1 MKRLT
6 IIYHSQSG
14 NTQQLA
20 EAVVAG
26 AREEAAGAGS
36 EQTLTVSI
44 KTAFNTGLE
53 DLLSAD
59 GLLFGTPENFGTMSG
74 ALKDFFDRTYYPAEP
89 YQINLPYGVFISAGN
104 DGSGAV
110 REIER
115 IAKGY
120 PLRRVAE
127 PLIAKGEV
135 NQQHLQQCRELGLS
149 MAAGLVMGIF

>member
-1 MKRLT
+1 MKRLS

-14 NTQQLA
+14 NTRQLA
-20 EAVVAG
+20 EAVAAG
-26 AREEAAGAGS
+26 AREEEG
-36 EQTLTVSI
+36 LIVSL
-44 KTAFNTGLE
+44 KTAFNAELG

-110 REIER
+110 REIDR
-115 IAKGY
+115 IALGY
-120 PLRRVAE
+120 PLRQVAE
-127 PLIAKGEV
+127 PLIAKGEISP
-135 NQQHLQQCRELGLS
+135 QHLQQCRELGLS

>member
-14 NTQQLA
+14 NTHQLA
-20 EAVVAG
+20 EAVAAG
-26 AREEAAGAGS
+26 AREEEGLIAS
-36 EQTLTVSI
+36 L
-44 KTAFNTGLE
+44 KTAFNAELE

-59 GLLFGTPENFGTMSG
+59 GLLFGTPENFGYMSG

-89 YQINLPYGVFISAGN
+89 HQINLPYGIFISAGN

-115 IAKGY
+115 IALGY
-120 PLRRVAE
+120 PLRCVAE
-127 PLIAKGEV
+127 PVIAKGEV
-135 NQQHLQQCRELGLS
+135 SQQHLQQCRELGLS

>member
-1 MKRLT
+1 MKHLT

-20 EAVVAG
+20 EAVAAG
-26 AREEAAGAGS
+26 AREEAAGAGG
-36 EQTLTVSI
+36 EQLLTVSI
-44 KTAFNTGLE
+44 KTAFNAGLE

-59 GLLFGTPENFGTMSG
+59 GLLFGTPENFGYMSG

-89 YQINLPYGVFISAGN
+89 HQINLPYGVFISAGN

-135 NQQHLQQCRELGLS
+135 SQQHLQQCRELGLS

>member
-1 MKRLT
+1 MKHLT

-14 NTQQLA
+14 NTRQLA
-20 EAVVAG
+20 EAVAAG
-26 AREEAAGAGS
+26 AREEEG
-36 EQTLTVSI
+36 LILSI
-44 KTAFNTGLE
+44 KTAFDAQLE
-53 DLLSAD
+53 DLLAAD
-59 GLLFGTPENFGTMSG
+59 ALLFGTPENFGYMSG

-110 REIER
+110 REIDR
-115 IAKGY
+115 IVKGY

-127 PLIAKGEV
+127 PVIAKGEV
-135 NQQHLQQCRELGLS
+135 SPQHLQQCRELGLS

>member
-135 NQQHLQQCRELGLS
+135 SQQHLQQCRELGLS

>member
-1 MKRLT
+1 MKHLS

-20 EAVVAG
+20 EAVAAG
-26 AREEAAGAGS
+26 AREEEG
-36 EQTLTVSI
+36 LIVSI
-44 KTAFNTGLE
+44 KTAFNAGLD
-53 DLLSAD
+53 DLLEAD
-59 GLLFGTPENFGTMSG
+59 ALLFGSPENFGNMSG

-89 YQINLPYGVFISAGN
+89 YQINLPYAVFISAGN
-104 DGSGAV
+104 DGTGAV

-127 PLIAKGEV
+127 ALIAKGEV
-135 NQQHLQQCRELGLS
+135 SQAHLQQCRELGLS